1 MRTAAFLGA
10 LIRIRLNTPPL
21 RASGS
26 AAFYLYA
33 YSVLYFVTKLEMERV
48 ASWVIYFGYMLIV
61 AIAFFLFTG
70 SVGFLA
76 CFWFVRLIYGA
87 IKID

>member
-1 MRTAAFLGA
+1 MCYFQLCAEDYHWWWRSFL
-10 LIRIRLNTPPL
+10 T
-21 RASGS
+21 SGS

-33 YSVLYFVTKLEMERV
+33 YSVLYFVTKMEMERV
-48 ASWVIYFGYMLIV
+48 ASMVIYFGYMLIV
-61 AIAFFLFTG
+61 AVAFFLFTG